1 MVVVL
6 EMMQQFNN
14 PNNQAQTKRVAIY
27 ARVSTVE
34 QAEEGYS
41 IDEQVKLLRKWCDQ
55 HGHIIHQEYVDRG
68 ISGKNI
74 KGRPAI
80 QQLLYDATQGKF
92 DIVLVWKMNRLSRKS
107 VDLLTIVDQLQK
119 RNIAFRSY
127 TEQYET
133 ETPTGVLQFQMM
145 AAIAEFER
153 ANIAENVK
161 MGMIARAKEGLW
173 NGGQVLGYDT
183 LSEPSNNRKGKVSK
197 LYINE
202 EEAAVVRKI
211 FDMYIN
217 GHGYKA
223 ISNHLNKQGFKTKK
237 SNAFSI
243 TAIRTILSNP
253 VYAGYIRYNVRR
265 NWTEQRRNNINPDPI
280 IVPGQHKAIISEE
293 TWKQVKTNM
302 KKRSRKPNRI
312 HDGEFPLTGILRC
325 PVCSAGMVIGR
336 TTNRLKDGSKRVLE
350 YYVCGAWKNKGIAV
364 CNSNS
369 VRTDYADKYV
379 LGKLTKLAKNEVLI
393 KRVVDNI
400 NEKNRNSLE
409 PLQQEF
415 DAMKRSLEQLQKH
428 KKKYLQ
434 LYTED
439 LISKLDLTNQL
450 TEIESK
456 ERHLRERLKPI
467 DGNLTIDNIP
477 QVEYKTVKE
486 VMGNFTKSY
495 KESLTREQRKA
506 LLHALI
512 HKITISEDRKIDT
525 IQIQMNQEVTRY
537 FTKTEEADSS
547 IQDESAS
554 FFNVLL
560 EL

>member
-1 MVVVL
+1 MILVL
-6 EMMQQFNN
+6 GMTQPFDQT
-14 PNNQAQTKRVAIY
+14 NNQAQTKRVAIY

-41 IDEQVKLLRKWCDQ
+41 IDEQVKLLREWCEDK
-55 HGHIIHQEYVDRG
+55 GHIIHQEYVDRG
-68 ISGKNI
+68 ISGRNI
-74 KGRPAI
+74 SGRPAI
-80 QQLLYDATQGKF
+80 QQLLYDASQKEF

-107 VDLLTIVDQLQK
+107 VDLLTIVDQLQR

-133 ETPTGVLQFQMM
+133 ETPSGVLQFQMM

-173 NGGQVLGYDT
+173 NGGQVLGYNT
-183 LSEPSNNRKGKVSK
+183 VKEPSTNRKGEVSK
-197 LYINE
+197 LYIND
-202 EEAAVVRKI
+202 EEAIIIRKI
-211 FDMYIN
+211 FDMYVN

-223 ISNHLNKQGFKTKK
+223 ISNHLNKQGFRTKK
-237 SNAFSI
+237 NNPFSI
-243 TAIRTILSNP
+243 TAIKTIISNP

-265 NWTEQRRNNINPDPI
+265 DWSEKRRNNINPDPI
-280 IVPGQHKAIISEE
+280 IVPGQHEAIISVEVWE
-293 TWKQVKTNM
+293 QAKENM
-302 KKRSRKPNRI
+302 KRRSGRPNRI
-312 HDGEFPLTGILRC
+312 HDGEFPLTGLLRC
-325 PVCSAGMVIGR
+325 PVCQAGMVIGR
-336 TTNRLKDGSKRVLE
+336 TTNRLKDGTKRVLE
-350 YYVCGAWKNKGIAV
+350 YYVCGAWKNKGTAV
-364 CNSNS
+364 CRSNGI
-369 VRTDYADKYV
+369 RTDYADKYV
-379 LGKLTKLAKNEVLI
+379 LEKLTNLANNDILI
-393 KRVVDNI
+393 KQVVDHI

-415 DAMKRSLEQLQKH
+415 ETMKNSLEQLQRQKN
-428 KKKYLQ
+428 KYLQ

-439 LISKLDLTNQL
+439 LISKLDLTHQL
-450 TEIESK
+450 TEIETK
-456 ERHLRERLKPI
+456 EHHLNEQLKPM

-477 QVEYKTVKE
+477 QIEYKTVKK
-486 VMGNFTKSY
+486 VMKNFTNSY

-525 IQIQMNQEVTRY
+525 IQIQMNREVTRY
-537 FTKTEEADSS
+537 FSKREEADSS
-547 IQDESAS
+547 IQDEPAS

>member
-107 VDLLTIVDQLQK
+107 VDLLTIVDQLQR

-133 ETPTGVLQFQMM
+133 ETPSGVLQFQMM

-173 NGGQVLGYDT
+173 NGGQVLGYNT
-183 LSEPSNNRKGKVSK
+183 VKEPSTNRKGEVSK
-197 LYINE
+197 LYIND
-202 EEAAVVRKI
+202 EEAIIIRKI
-211 FDMYIN
+211 FDMYVN

-223 ISNHLNKQGFKTKK
+223 ISNHLNKQGFRTKK
-237 SNAFSI
+237 NNPFSI
-243 TAIRTILSNP
+243 TAIKTIISNP

-265 NWTEQRRNNINPDPI
+265 DWSEKRRNNINPDPI
-280 IVPGQHKAIISEE
+280 IVLGQHEAIISVEVWE
-293 TWKQVKTNM
+293 QAKANM
-302 KKRSRKPNRI
+302 KRRSGRPNRI
-312 HDGEFPLTGILRC
+312 HDGEFPLTGLLRC
-325 PVCSAGMVIGR
+325 PVCQAGMVIGR
-336 TTNRLKDGSKRVLE
+336 TTNRLKDGTKRILV
-350 YYVCGAWKNKGIAV
+350 YYVCGAWKNKGTAV
-364 CNSNS
+364 CRSNGI
-369 VRTDYADKYV
+369 RTDYADKYV
-379 LGKLTKLAKNEVLI
+379 LEKLTNLATNDILI
-393 KRVVDNI
+393 KQVVDHI

-415 DAMKRSLEQLQKH
+415 ETMKNSLEQLQRQKS
-428 KKKYLQ
+428 KYLQ

-450 TEIESK
+450 TEIEAK
-456 ERHLRERLKPI
+456 EHHLNEQLKPM

-477 QVEYKTVKE
+477 QIEYKTVKK
-486 VMGNFTKSY
+486 VMEN
-495 KESLTREQRKA
+495 L
-506 LLHALI
+506 
-512 HKITISEDRKIDT
+512 
-525 IQIQMNQEVTRY
+525 
-537 FTKTEEADSS
+537 
-547 IQDESAS
+547 
-554 FFNVLL
+554 
-560 EL
+560 

>member
-1 MVVVL
+1 MVQ
-6 EMMQQFNN
+6 ETMNPFNQ
-14 PNNQAQTKRVAIY
+14 PSQQAQTKRVALY

-41 IDEQVKLLRKWCDQ
+41 IDEQLNLLKEWCDR
-55 HGHIIHQEYVDRG
+55 HGHIIHKEYVDRG

-80 QQLLYDATQGKF
+80 QQLLYDASQDAF

-119 RNIAFRSY
+119 RNIGFRSY

-133 ETPTGVLQFQMM
+133 ETPSGVLQFQMM

-173 NGGQVLGYDT
+173 NGGQVLGYNT
-183 LSEPSNNRKGKVSK
+183 VKEPSNNRKGEASK

-202 EEAAVVRKI
+202 EEAIIIRKI
-211 FDMYIN
+211 FDMYVG

-223 ISNHLNKQGFKTKK
+223 ISNHLNKMGFKTKK
-237 SNAFSI
+237 NNPFSI
-243 TAIRTILSNP
+243 SAVKTILCNP

-265 NWTEQRRNNINPDPI
+265 DWSEKRRNNINPDPI
-280 IVPGQHKAIISEE
+280 IVPGEHEPIISLSQWE
-293 TWKQVKTNM
+293 QVKSNM
-302 KKRSRKPNRI
+302 EKRTRKPNRV

-325 PVCSAGMVIGR
+325 PVCNAGMVIGR
-336 TTNRLKDGSKRVLE
+336 TTNRLKDGTKRVLE
-350 YYVCGAWKNKGIAV
+350 YYVCGAWKNQGTAV
-364 CNSNS
+364 CRSNS

-379 LGKLTKLAKNEVLI
+379 LEKVTNLADNDILI
-393 KRVVDNI
+393 KQIVDNI
-400 NEKNRNSLE
+400 NEKNKNNVA

-415 DAMKRSLEQLQKH
+415 ELIKKSLSDLKQK
-428 KKKYLQ
+428 KDKYLQ
-434 LYTED
+434 LYVEG
-439 LISKLDLTNQL
+439 IVAKVDLTNQL
-450 TEIESK
+450 TEIEEK
-456 ERHLRERLKPI
+456 ETQLKSRLQPVEGK
-467 DGNLTIDNIP
+467 LTVDNIP
-477 QVEYKTVKE
+477 QVEYKTVKQ
-486 VMGNFTKSY
+486 VMQSFSSSY
-495 KESLTREQRKA
+495 KEALTREQRKS

-525 IQIQMNQEVTRY
+525 IQIQMNREVTRY
-537 FTKTEEADSS
+537 FNQKEEADSS
-547 IQDESAS
+547 IQDEPAS
-554 FFNVLL
+554 FFNVIL

>member
-1 MVVVL
+1 
-6 EMMQQFNN
+6 
-14 PNNQAQTKRVAIY
+14 
-27 ARVSTVE
+27 
-34 QAEEGYS
+34 
-41 IDEQVKLLRKWCDQ
+41 
-55 HGHIIHQEYVDRG
+55 
-68 ISGKNI
+68 
-74 KGRPAI
+74 
-80 QQLLYDATQGKF
+80 
-92 DIVLVWKMNRLSRKS
+92 MNRLSRKS

-133 ETPTGVLQFQMM
+133 ETPSGVLQFQMM

-173 NGGQVLGYDT
+173 NGGQVLGYNT
-183 LSEPSNNRKGKVSK
+183 VKEPSTNRKGEVSK
-197 LYINE
+197 LYIND
-202 EEAAVVRKI
+202 EEAIIIRKI
-211 FDMYIN
+211 FDMYVN

-237 SNAFSI
+237 NNPFSI
-243 TAIRTILSNP
+243 NGVKTILSNP

-265 NWTEQRRNNINPDPI
+265 DWSEKRRNNINPYPI
-280 IVPGQHKAIISEE
+280 IVPGQHEAIISLEVWE
-293 TWKQVKTNM
+293 QAKANM
-302 KKRSRKPNRI
+302 KKRSGRPNRI
-312 HDGEFPLTGILRC
+312 HDGEFPLTGLLRC
-325 PVCSAGMVIGR
+325 PVCQAGMVIGR
-336 TTNRLKDGSKRVLE
+336 TTNRLKDGTKRVLE
-350 YYVCGAWKNKGIAV
+350 YYVCGAWKNKGTAV
-364 CNSNS
+364 CRSNGI
-369 VRTDYADKYV
+369 RTDYADKYV
-379 LGKLTKLAKNEVLI
+379 LEKLTNLAKNDILI
-393 KRVVDNI
+393 KQVVDHI

-415 DAMKRSLEQLQKH
+415 AVMKNSLEQLQRQKG
-428 KKKYLQ
+428 KYLQ

-439 LISKLDLTNQL
+439 LISKIDLTNQL
-450 TEIESK
+450 TEIEAK
-456 ERHLRERLKPI
+456 EKHLNEQLKPM

-477 QVEYKTVKE
+477 QIEYKTVKK
-486 VMGNFTKSY
+486 VMKNFTNSY

-525 IQIQMNQEVTRY
+525 IQIQMNREVTRY
-537 FTKTEEADSS
+537 FSKREEADSS
-547 IQDESAS
+547 IQDEPAS

>member
-1 MVVVL
+1 MILVL
-6 EMMQQFNN
+6 GMTQPFNQA
-14 PNNQAQTKRVAIY
+14 NNQAQTKRVAIY

-41 IDEQVKLLRKWCDQ
+41 IDEQVKLLREWCDRN
-55 HGHIIHQEYVDRG
+55 GYIIHQEYVDRG
-68 ISGKNI
+68 ISGRNI
-74 KGRPAI
+74 SGRPAI
-80 QQLLYDATQGKF
+80 QQLLYDASQKEF

-133 ETPTGVLQFQMM
+133 ETPSGVLQFQMM

-153 ANIAENVK
+153 ANISDNVK
-161 MGMIARAKEGLW
+161 MGMIARAQKGLF
-173 NGGQVLGYDT
+173 NGGQIIGYDT
-183 LSEPSNNRKGKVSK
+183 VKEPSTDRKGEVSK
-197 LYINE
+197 LYIND
-202 EEAAVVRKI
+202 EEAIIIRKI
-211 FDMYIN
+211 FDMYVN

-223 ISNHLNKQGFKTKK
+223 ISNHLNKQGFRTKK
-237 SNAFSI
+237 NNPFSI
-243 TAIRTILSNP
+243 TAIKTILTNP
-253 VYAGYIRYNVRR
+253 IYAGYIRYNVRR
-265 NWTEQRRNNINPDPI
+265 DWSEKRRNNINPDPI
-280 IVPGQHKAIISEE
+280 IVPGQHEAIISVEVWE
-293 TWKQVKTNM
+293 QAKANM
-302 KKRSRKPNRI
+302 KRRSGRPNRI

-325 PVCSAGMVIGR
+325 PVCQAGMVIGR
-336 TTNRLKDGSKRVLE
+336 TTNRLKDGTKRILE
-350 YYVCGAWKNKGIAV
+350 YYVCGAWKNKGTAV
-364 CNSNS
+364 CRSNGI
-369 VRTDYADKYV
+369 RTDYADKYV
-379 LGKLTKLAKNEVLI
+379 LEKLTNLATNDILI
-393 KRVVDNI
+393 KQVVDHI

-409 PLQQEF
+409 PLQKEF
-415 DAMKRSLEQLQKH
+415 ETMKNSLEQLQRQKS
-428 KKKYLQ
+428 KYLQ

-450 TEIESK
+450 TEIEAK
-456 ERHLRERLKPI
+456 EHHLNEQLKPM

-477 QVEYKTVKE
+477 QIEYKTVKK
-486 VMGNFTKSY
+486 VMENFTKSY

-525 IQIQMNQEVTRY
+525 IQIQMNREVTRY
-537 FTKTEEADSS
+537 FSKKEEADSS
-547 IQDESAS
+547 IQDEPAS